1 MVELRHFFRSVLSLS
16 ASAAALLSAV
26 PSLGADLALKRV
38 LLGTGGVGY
47 FEYAAEVDA
56 GDSPL
61 NLRARLDQVDDILKS
76 LIVIDA
82 AGPATATLP
91 GKAGAAQ
98 AFASLPFAEDDL
110 NSLPALI
117 GALKGATVSVEAPR
131 KLAGR
136 IVSVVTETVKTKDGD
151 ERQITRV
158 SLLNGAGIEQFV
170 LEDAEGLKFDD
181 ARIGDEVDAALKA
194 LRAAHDRS
202 SRDIAIRLATGGKR
216 TVRLGYVAEAPV
228 WKAAYRLSLPEAG
241 DKARLQGWAVLE
253 NMTGTAWSDVALTL
267 TSGSPV
273 TFRQA
278 LYEPYYV
285 SRPTVAPPVSRL
297 ALPRTDQGQIATA
310 DEAPADG
317 AAEAA
322 PAAKAGPR
330 LAEASTQRLSAANGS
345 GAPPAPAPAPT
356 LGAAAP
362 SAESAENL
370 SGASFAIAAAV
381 NVAAGE
387 SVTLPFIDTPI
398 EADETDWI
406 QPFSAARHPW
416 RAVSLVN
423 SGGSTLPAGSVTLYE
438 TTPAGP
444 LFAGEAQLTV
454 VTPGQKRLVAFGEN
468 QNVRVDRELASK
480 DMIAEIVVAKA
491 MVTVKRLVRD
501 TTLYRLVND
510 DSKPRRVVI
519 EHPRLEGTKLAS
531 PPPSEASVAGD
542 AWRFSTNVAPGATK
556 VLEVSVDR
564 PIGQSVA
571 IGSLSRAELAQLL
584 AVDDREIG
592 SGRAGFAALMSKI
605 GVDQAMKDRLEQ
617 LADAADSLEDAN
629 RKVAR
634 AQEERKAIVADQAR
648 LRENL
653 RVAGSGS
660 DLAKVATRKLLD
672 QEAQLE
678 RIDAE
683 IRTDSDAQVAA
694 RARLEELAGKAAAQ
708 ELRFKSAATF

>member
-1 MVELRHFFRSVLSLS
+1 M
-16 ASAAALLSAV
+16 
-26 PSLGADLALKRV
+26 
-38 LLGTGGVGY
+38 
-47 FEYAAEVDA
+47 
-56 GDSPL
+56 
-61 NLRARLDQVDDILKS
+61 
-76 LIVIDA
+76 
-82 AGPATATLP
+82 
-91 GKAGAAQ
+91 
-98 AFASLPFAEDDL
+98 
-110 NSLPALI
+110 
-117 GALKGATVSVEAPR
+117 SVEAPR

-194 LRAAHDRS
+194 LRADDRS
-202 SRDIAIRLATGGKR
+202 GRDIAIRLATGGKR

-310 DEAPADG
+310 DEAPAD
-317 AAEAA
+317 E
-322 PAAKAGPR
+322 PR
-330 LAEASTQRLSAANGS
+330 KRRPRRRLFRGS
-345 GAPPAPAPAPT
+345 RRPRHSDCLRRTGRTRAAPAPAPT
-356 LGAAAP
+356 LGAAAVGGKRGKP
-362 SAESAENL
+362 VGRELRHRRGS
-370 SGASFAIAAAV
+370 
-381 NVAAGE
+381 NVAASE

-454 VTPGQKRLVAFGEN
+454 VTPGQKRLVAFGED
-468 QNVRVDRELASK
+468 QKVRVDPELASK

-501 TTLYRLVND
+501 TTLYRLAND
-510 DSKPRRVVI
+510 DSKPRGVVI

-542 AWRFSTNVAPGATK
+542 AWRFSTDVAPGATK

-592 SGRAGFAALMSKI
+592 SGRAGFAALMSRS
-605 GVDQAMKDRLEQ
+605 A
-617 LADAADSLEDAN
+617 S
-629 RKVAR
+629 
-634 AQEERKAIVADQAR
+634 
-648 LRENL
+648 
-653 RVAGSGS
+653 
-660 DLAKVATRKLLD
+660 
-672 QEAQLE
+672 
-678 RIDAE
+678 
-683 IRTDSDAQVAA
+683 IR
-694 RARLEELAGKAAAQ
+694 R
-708 ELRFKSAATF
+708 